1 MLVVIPCCIL
11 DIVEI
16 LFNKNIE
23 RIQKFV
29 VNTLKCPFFLN
40 WN

>member
-1 MLVVIPCCIL
+1 MLVVIPCRIL

-29 VNTLKCPFFLN
+29 VDTILLLFL
-40 WN
+40 